1 MANFYIDGL
10 DRLQVDLATLAA
22 MPDEDILAGM
32 ILPAAEILVAAMKE
46 KAATT
51 MNVITGSL
59 LGSVKILTKGVSK
72 RMAYAQVGPNQ
83 GKHPHASTGKRKRNA
98 QGGGGGHYSGTN
110 AEIADS
116 LCISIATVKSHIQHL
131 MEKTGFKTRT
141 QLVSEAR
148 GLGIVIKDKND

>member
-22 MPDEDILAGM
+22 MPDEDILEGM

-72 RMAYAQVGPNQ
+72 GMAYAQVGPNQ

-110 AEIADS
+110 AEIAFIHEYGS
-116 LCISIATVKSHIQHL
+116 SRTPAVHW
-131 MEKTGFKTRT
+131 METAVTEHEDEILGTMEAGWAALVDKYFK
-141 QLVSEAR
+141 
-148 GLGIVIKDKND
+148 